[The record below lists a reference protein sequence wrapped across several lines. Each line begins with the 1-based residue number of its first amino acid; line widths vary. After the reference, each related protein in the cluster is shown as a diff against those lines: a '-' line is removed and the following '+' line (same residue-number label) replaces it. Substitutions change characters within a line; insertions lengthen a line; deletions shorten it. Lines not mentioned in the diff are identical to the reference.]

1 MTAPALIRVRLDTS
15 GAKADL
21 ADLYNAAGKG
31 IRIPAT
37 PGGGGGGGGGFGPIP
52 GAGFPGGVG
61 GGGFNVGAMLSFLG
75 RAAPLIGAAVALG
88 GPTIRDAGTLASGV
102 LGGIGRQ
109 INPLDMPAAEQRGR
123 ARLGEEM
130 AQQFG
135 LAKGL
140 GLMSDADVKGVF
152 DARKGM
158 FEAEERGKSQI
169 LNVTGWESVKDIFDR
184 MVTALESLAGGT
196 R

>member
-31 IRIPAT
+31 IRIPVT
-37 PGGGGGGGGGFGPIP
+37 GGGGGGV
-52 GAGFPGGVG
+52 FPGGVG